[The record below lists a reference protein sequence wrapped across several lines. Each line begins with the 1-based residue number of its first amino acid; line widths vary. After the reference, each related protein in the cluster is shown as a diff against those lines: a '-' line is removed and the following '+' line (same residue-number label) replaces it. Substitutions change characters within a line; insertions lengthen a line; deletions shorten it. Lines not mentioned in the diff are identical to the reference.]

1 MNAIEVVIWSSM
13 LGGLL
18 TLATVALAD
27 ALINRSMPSLR
38 GLLFLA
44 LTGTSSVLMS
54 GLPEHVFPQ
63 LSPSAVLLLQCSL
76 GPLSGAL
83 ILTNLGL
90 WLGVAAEDR
99 WVNHTIVWGS
109 GTLIALGIVMAIA
122 TLRHGVDRTDELIA
136 ITAAITSLSV
146 ALALFASL
154 RAAQLGD
161 VLARWM
167 ALACLLLA
175 ISVAG
180 LFADKLYMDTLGP
193 VLMALVAFCTVAYF
207 LVVVALGI
215 VRNRMQRKLERLAG
229 LAQGVDP
236 ATGLPV
242 GSVLLSKVDDAF
254 WRSIRSDSECAVI
267 CLHLRN
273 LYELGEVAGH
283 TADQQIL
290 SAMAARV
297 RRSVGFRCV
306 VGLYHPRCFVV
317 VASSV
322 KQRRIVK
329 HMIDR
334 LQFMMRKPL
343 NVVSVD
349 GGNYV
354 FMPRFSIGSVI
365 VSANAA
371 DPSTV
376 IDEAERN
383 ALGSEKLAADDVT
396 TADSL
401 TSTSL

>member
-1 MNAIEVVIWSSM
+1 
-13 LGGLL
+13 
-18 TLATVALAD
+18 
-27 ALINRSMPSLR
+27 MPL
-38 GLLFLA
+38 
-44 LTGTSSVLMS
+44 
-54 GLPEHVFPQ
+54 
-63 LSPSAVLLLQCSL
+63 
-76 GPLSGAL
+76 
-83 ILTNLGL
+83 
-90 WLGVAAEDR
+90 
-99 WVNHTIVWGS
+99 
-109 GTLIALGIVMAIA
+109 
-122 TLRHGVDRTDELIA
+122 LRHGVDRTDELIA

-180 LFADKLYMDTLGP
+180 LFTDKLYTDTLGP

-207 LVVVALGI
+207 LVVIALGI

-371 DPSTV
+371 DPATV

>member
-1 MNAIEVVIWSSM
+1 MDAIEVVIWSSM

-27 ALINRSMPSLR
+27 ILINRSMPSLR

-109 GTLIALGIVMAIA
+109 GTLITLGLVMAIA
-122 TLRHGVDRTDELIA
+122 TLRHGVERTDELITL
-136 ITAAITSLSV
+136 TAVGTCLSV
-146 ALALFASL
+146 AMALFASL
-154 RAAQLGD
+154 RAAHLGD

-180 LFADKLYMDTLGP
+180 LFSDKLYPDTLGP
-193 VLMALVAFCTVAYF
+193 WLMSLVAFCTVAYF

-254 WRSIRSDSECAVI
+254 WRSIRTESECAVI

-283 TADQQIL
+283 TVDQQIL

-322 KQRRIVK
+322 KQLRIVK

-343 NVVSVD
+343 NVVGVD
-349 GGNYV
+349 GRNYV
-354 FMPRFSIGSVI
+354 FMPRFNIGSVI

-376 IDEAERN
+376 IDQAERN
-383 ALGSEKLAADDVT
+383 ALAAEKKQNDLPT

-401 TSTSL
+401 TSASL